1 MESLK
6 VTTKD
11 TIVQRKGNNPK
22 GSNKKKWVPLII
34 GAVVVL
40 VGLLTFKMVYSKPG
54 NIDSLEVSRVLKA
67 QESIHNFGILVPAS
81 LPDGF
86 YRDSVDV
93 KANENAPYA
102 VPAIDILYTHQN
114 GKTIF
119 IREWI
124 PANYSRENIMA
135 MDTISTRWG
144 TGKILN
150 NSTEGGIIL
159 WTDIGPLRVNIV
171 SSSGAASVEQVL
183 NVVNTF
189 ELVSE
194 RQTNSF
200 VSALP
205 ASQQIVPPGPL
216 EIVNNGKGIQEV
228 NLTITPG
235 GYSPMRFSVKRGL
248 PVRINFR
255 AQGTVSCGN
264 TLIFPDSSGSST
276 TLKVTKEQPV
286 QVLEFTPVAAGDIS
300 FHCLNNC
307 YRGFMTVR

>member
-1 MESLK
+1 MDIQK

-11 TIVQRKGNNPK
+11 TIVKNRSNQPKKNNKRKLF
-22 GSNKKKWVPLII
+22 SFFI
-34 GAVVVL
+34 GLVVIM
-40 VGLLTFKMVYSKPG
+40 VGLLVLKTVYSNPV
-54 NIDSLEVSRVLKA
+54 NTDSLEVSRVLKA
-67 QESIHNFGILVPAS
+67 QESIHNFGILIPAF

-86 YRDSVDV
+86 DRTGVEV
-93 KANENAPYA
+93 KASENAPFA
-102 VPAIDILYTHQN
+102 VPAVDIVYANQN

-144 TGKILN
+144 VGKILN
-150 NSTEGGIIL
+150 NSSEGTIML

-171 SSSGAASVEQVL
+171 SRDGAATIEQVL
-183 NVVNTF
+183 NIVNSL
-189 ELVSE
+189 ELASE
-194 RQTNSF
+194 RQVNSF

-205 ASQQIVPPGPL
+205 DSQQIAPPGPV

-235 GYSPMRFSVKRGL
+235 GYSPMRFLVKRGM

-255 AQGTVSCGN
+255 AQGIIYCGN
-264 TLIFPDSSGSST
+264 TLIPDSSGS
-276 TLKVTKEQPV
+276 LKTIKITKDQPIP
-286 QVLEFTPVAAGDIS
+286 VLDFTPISAGDTS
-300 FHCLNNC
+300 FNCINNC